1 MMKKLILVIFLF
13 SCLPNAQSTQKQH
26 IGWQDLKG
34 KVAPYDDP
42 FIMLSDDQFY
52 HLSLYAQVTEMQDQ
66 APERVN
72 DNMIKQAAIAKQ
84 QLIKENIDLAYMLEQ
99 RTILIEKRRQ
109 AEIATNSA
117 LADISIIMSGYMLP
131 LEFDNGLVSEFL
143 LVPVIGACSHKPV
156 PPANQ
161 LVLVKAQKPVKAGNP
176 YMPITVSGILR
187 ITTQTQDLYLIDGSK
202 QVEMAY
208 TLEDTIVAPY
218 QRLP

>member
-1 MMKKLILVIFLF
+1 MKKIILAIFLF
-13 SCLPNAQSTQKQH
+13 SCLSNAQSEQKLR

-34 KVAPYDDP
+34 KVAAYHDP
-42 FIMLSDDQFY
+42 FDTLSDDQFY
-52 HLSLYAQVTEMQDQ
+52 HLSLYAQVTEMQVQ

-72 DNMIKQAAIAKQ
+72 DEMVKQAKIAKQ
-84 QLIKENIDLAYMLEQ
+84 QLIKENINITYMLEQ
-99 RTILIEKRRQ
+99 RTIIMKKRRQ
-109 AEIATNSA
+109 AEVATNST
-117 LADISIIMSGYMLP
+117 LADQSIIMSGYMLP

-161 LVLVKAQKPVKAGNP
+161 LVLVKTKTAVKAGNP

-187 ITTQTQDLYLIDGSK
+187 ITTQTQDLYLVDGSK

-208 TLEDTIVAPY
+208 SLEDTIVAPY